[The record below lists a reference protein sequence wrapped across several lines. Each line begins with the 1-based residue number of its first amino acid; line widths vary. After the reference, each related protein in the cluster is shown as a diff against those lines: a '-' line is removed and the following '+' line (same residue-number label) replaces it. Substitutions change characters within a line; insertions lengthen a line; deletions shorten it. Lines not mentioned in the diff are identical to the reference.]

1 MSETVRIRRSRLLN
15 LKLVSFLYL
24 IFIVLFFFSTSGNY
38 LKFFGPFANSQNE
51 LNERLKI
58 KLTKFKVN
66 DSKKI
71 AFKANSLLALEEIS
85 VLKIILNNYFSK
97 KKIKDEN
104 LKDSKFSSKVLTDSK
119 NLENLQLFLEN
130 FVSYFEGEKKEKL
143 EVEFGL
149 KAPNKKGHKKIFQTY
164 FFNAPN
170 GFIES
175 LLNHYESVILYNTFD
190 YLKIKD
196 QNINI
201 TIKAA
206 KKDPSLIKSLK
217 KTYYLK
223 ENVVFDFYT
232 SKIIKPEVII
242 NNVTYK
248 VKKVSNFHYVLNWK
262 AQQEGKYILSARVKD
277 ETATLVFDV
286 VNSDMRF
293 FEDENDIICFVD
305 QETTLSPDFTSL
317 ENVPDLNFFSKSAS
331 VKLNNNV
338 LKITPTNEGFFTLEL
353 RSGSTVLS
361 RKQMFAQRID
371 LPKIV
376 LKDMAGQISTF
387 ANVHCLESVN
397 PNWQVVNFNFTV
409 ALPNGKME
417 TIKSN
422 TRFLRNE
429 LRDIETNLP
438 LGSTLIFDKIR
449 LLNKDGISTIM
460 GSPIFISK

>member
-1 MSETVRIRRSRLLN
+1 M
-15 LKLVSFLYL
+15 
-24 IFIVLFFFSTSGNY
+24 
-38 LKFFGPFANSQNE
+38 
-51 LNERLKI
+51 
-58 KLTKFKVN
+58 
-66 DSKKI
+66 
-71 AFKANSLLALEEIS
+71 
-85 VLKIILNNYFSK
+85 
-97 KKIKDEN
+97 
-104 LKDSKFSSKVLTDSK
+104 
-119 NLENLQLFLEN
+119 
-130 FVSYFEGEKKEKL
+130 
-143 EVEFGL
+143 
-149 KAPNKKGHKKIFQTY
+149 
-164 FFNAPN
+164 
-170 GFIES
+170 
-175 LLNHYESVILYNTFD
+175 
-190 YLKIKD
+190 
-196 QNINI
+196 
-201 TIKAA
+201 
-206 KKDPSLIKSLK
+206 
-217 KTYYLK
+217 
-223 ENVVFDFYT
+223 VFDFYT
-232 SKIIKPEVII
+232 SKKIKPEVII
-242 NNVTYK
+242 NNVIYK
-248 VKKVSNFHYVLNWK
+248 VKQVSNFHYVLNWK

-277 ETATLVFDV
+277 ETASLIFDV

-331 VKLNNNV
+331 VQLNNNV

-353 RSGSTVLS
+353 RSGTTVLS